1 MSQTVC
7 QTADVDQTAELS
19 QAVSDN
25 TTIGNEANTT
35 VSNEAN
41 TTVSSEANSGTD
53 AARQLVLWEL
63 GRQQVTV
70 DFSAG
75 NIVTDTGLLAVRKL
89 DRELGILAEAAARLA
104 DPRSQKFVI
113 HDVERVLVQQV
124 YQLLGGYFD
133 ANDADVLRHD
143 ALFQTLAERTPD
155 GNNPLASGSTLSR
168 FKYAYTRRQAKL
180 PVEERTIESEC
191 QAAKCQRIR
200 ELNKFLV
207 ELFIKTRRTP
217 LKRVFI
223 DLDATDDQTHG
234 AQQLALF
241 HGYYEQHQYLPLL
254 AFDGES
260 GFPLAAWLRPGT
272 AHASWGAI
280 DVLKEIVPA
289 LRAAFPGIEIV
300 FRADTGFATPENYE
314 YIEAEKLKYVIG
326 YATNAKLVRETELLQ
341 NYVTAIASL
350 YDEPCCR
357 FQEIRGYQADS
368 WDGSRRIIA
377 KCEVTASGGPN
388 RRFVITGLSDSP
400 SEVYH
405 GCYVKRGHY
414 PERGIQELKHG
425 LAMDR
430 LSSHRFLANAFTL
443 QCHVLALAIWTLFR
457 EANAKNAE
465 IAKHHLSSVRP
476 LVFKVGALVESSVRR
491 VWFHLSSTWPGRDL
505 FTRVCRDVNTFTQ
518 SLGRLWPPRLSA
530 RLTAAFSAPAIT
542 PTAASLPIK

>member
-1 MSQTVC
+1 MIQTVC
-7 QTADVDQTAELS
+7 QTAGIDQAGELS
-19 QAVSDN
+19 QAVVN
-25 TTIGNEANTT
+25 KTT
-35 VSNEAN
+35 V
-41 TTVSSEANSGTD
+41 VSEAKAKTD
-53 AARQLVLWEL
+53 AAEQLVLWEL

-75 NIVTDTGLLAVRKL
+75 NIVTDTGLLAVGKL
-89 DRELGILAEAAARLA
+89 DRELGILAEAASRLA
-104 DPRSQKFVI
+104 DPRTQKFVT
-113 HDVERVLVQQV
+113 HDAERVLVQQV

-143 ALFQTLAERTPD
+143 PLFQTLADRTPD

-168 FKYAYTRRQAKL
+168 FKYAYTRRESQL

-217 LKRVFI
+217 PKRVVL
-223 DLDATDDQTHG
+223 DLDASDDQTHG

-241 HGYYEQHQYLPLL
+241 HGYYEQFQYLPLL
-254 AFDGES
+254 AFEGES

-280 DVLKEIVPA
+280 DVLKDIVPA

-300 FRADTGFATPENYE
+300 FRADTGFAMPEIYE
-314 YIEAEKLKYVIG
+314 YVETEKLLYVIG
-326 YATNAKLVRETELLQ
+326 YATNAKLERETELLQ
-341 NYVTAIASL
+341 NYVSAVASL
-350 YDEPCCR
+350 YGEACCR

-368 WDGSRRIIA
+368 WTCSRRIIA
-377 KCEVTASGGPN
+377 KCEVTAAGGPN
-388 RRFVITGLSDSP
+388 RRFVITNLSDSP
-400 SEVYH
+400 SQVYH
-405 GCYVKRGHY
+405 GCYVQRGHY

-457 EANAKNAE
+457 EANANNAE
-465 IAKHHLSSVRP
+465 IARRHLSTVRP

-491 VWFHLSSTWPGRDL
+491 VWFRLSSTWPGRDL
-505 FTRVCRDVNTFTQ
+505 FRRVCSAVSDFTQ
-518 SLGRLWPPRLSA
+518 TLGHLWADPPSPLS
-530 RLTAAFSAPAIT
+530 
-542 PTAASLPIK
+542 SLPLPVGSSSPAMASPSLK